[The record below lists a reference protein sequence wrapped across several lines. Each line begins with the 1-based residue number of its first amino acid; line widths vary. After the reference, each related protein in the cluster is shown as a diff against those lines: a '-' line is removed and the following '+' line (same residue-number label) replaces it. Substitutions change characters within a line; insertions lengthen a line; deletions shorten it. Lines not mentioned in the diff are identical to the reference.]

1 MNIQAPKGT
10 KDMLPENA
18 YKWQY
23 VENLFRN
30 LCSVYGCKEIRTPMF
45 ENTELFIRGVGETTD
60 VVQKEMYTFEDKGGR
75 SITLKPEGTAP
86 AIRAFIEHGLF
97 NEVQPTKLYYFT
109 PCFRYEKMQ
118 KGRFREHHQF
128 GVEVCGSKE
137 ASVDAEV
144 ISLVMRIYSELG
156 IKGVQLKINSMG
168 CPGCRKK
175 YNEALKVFLEPKL
188 DELCGTCVSRFEKN
202 PLRILD
208 CKVNSC
214 KAIVSGAPII
224 SDYICE
230 ECATHFESLKKYL
243 SVMDIEYKVDP
254 HIVRGLDYYT
264 KTVFEVHDKNGIAI
278 CGGGR
283 YDNLIHEIGGP
294 DLPSMGFG
302 MGIERLLMSLEE
314 NGIEIPKENY
324 MELYIGSMHAESKN
338 QAIKIVNSL
347 RVKGIKC
354 ECDHMERSV
363 KAQMKYANKIG
374 ASFTIIL
381 GEDEIQSRNAKIKR
395 MFDGQQF
402 EINLDNLEEI
412 VNIVNDQ
419 GFREE

>member
-1 MNIQAPKGT
+1 MIIQAPKGT

-23 VENLFRN
+23 VENLFRK

-118 KGRFREHHQF
+118 KGRFRQHHQF
-128 GVEVCGSKE
+128 GIEVCGSKD
-137 ASVDAEV
+137 ASIDAEV
-144 ISLVMRIYSELG
+144 ISFVMRMYSELG
-156 IKGVQLKINSMG
+156 IHGVQLKINSMG
-168 CPGCRKK
+168 CPSCRNK
-175 YNEALKVFLEPKL
+175 YNEALKEFLATKY
-188 DELCGTCVSRFEKN
+188 DQLCGTCVSRFEKN

-214 KAIVSGAPII
+214 REIVKAAPII
-224 SDYICE
+224 SDYICD
-230 ECATHFESLKKYL
+230 ECSTHFESLKKYL
-243 SVMDIEYKVDP
+243 GIMNINFEVDS
-254 HIVRGLDYYT
+254 HIVRGLDYYS
-264 KTVFEVHDKNGIAI
+264 KTVFEVLDKNGIAL

-283 YDNLIHEIGGP
+283 YDNLISEIGGP
-294 DLPSMGFG
+294 DMPSMGFG
-302 MGIERLLMSLEE
+302 MGIERLLMSIEE
-314 NGIEIPKENY
+314 NGIELPKENY
-324 MELYIGSMHAESKN
+324 MELYIGSMHAESKYE
-338 QAIKIVNSL
+338 AIKIVNRL
-347 RVKGIKC
+347 RELGIKC

-374 ASFTIIL
+374 TYFTIIL
-381 GEDEIQSRNAKIKR
+381 GEDEIQNRNAKIKR
-395 MFDGQQF
+395 MSDGQQF
-402 EINLDNLEEI
+402 EINLDNLEQI
-412 VNIVNDQ
+412 INIIKD
-419 GFREE
+419 